1 MDREPTPDPNKAPNR
16 PDASMLHLIVL
27 LVVAGLVGAAFL
39 ILAGVLKDVV
49 IPS

>member
-1 MDREPTPDPNKAPNR
+1 MDRAATPEPNKPPNR
-16 PDASMLHLIVL
+16 PDASMLHLIMI

-39 ILAGVLKDVV
+39 ILVGVLKDVV